1 MVLMCPNIYSIY
13 TITAVTTKIY
23 LVKPRKWSERDS
35 KLSFLAGQVVITDIL
50 GAINK
55 ALDNTPV

>member
-1 MVLMCPNIYSIY
+1 M
-13 TITAVTTKIY
+13 AVTTKIY
-23 LVKPRKWSERDS
+23 LVKPRKWSERDI
-35 KLSFLAGQVVITDIL
+35 KLSLLAGQVVITDIQ